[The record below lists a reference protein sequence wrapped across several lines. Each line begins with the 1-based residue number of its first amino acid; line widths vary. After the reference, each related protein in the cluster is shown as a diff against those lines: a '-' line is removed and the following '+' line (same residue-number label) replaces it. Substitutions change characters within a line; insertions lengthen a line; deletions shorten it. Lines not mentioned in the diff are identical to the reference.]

1 MKNLIARLTF
11 FQPIRMLHF
20 EEFSTKLGG
29 AGGGPAAWRSLI
41 RDCTFFIFI

>member
-20 EEFSTKLGG
+20 EEFSTKLTRPTYEKSDEKSDG
-29 AGGGPAAWRSLI
+29 SVMH
-41 RDCTFFIFI
+41 